1 MPFSSSSQLSQP
13 EIFIL
18 DLTTRLTTIRHN
30 GRYGTI
36 ELCVELARPNNN
48 GERLALILK
57 GGLDNRYT
65 LSLSE
70 FDDLINRMRSLF
82 AREENSP

>member
-1 MPFSSSSQLSQP
+1 MPFSSSSQPSQP
-13 EIFIL
+13 ETFIL

-36 ELCVELARPNNN
+36 ELCVELARSNKN

-65 LSLSE
+65 LSLAE
-70 FDDLINRMRSLF
+70 FDDLMNRMKNLF
-82 AREENSP
+82 GRKENNS